1 MNKDVFVSCIIPS
14 FKRAD
19 TVTRAVNSVLN
30 QSYKNIEVLVVDDN
44 VPGDEYS
51 TDLQI
56 IIDNINN
63 DRVRLI
69 TQEKHINGAKARNV
83 GIENARG
90 EYIAFL
96 DDDDEWLPDKIEKQL
111 DFLSKNKDLFGCSAF
126 YNEFKNG
133 GVVHSCPP
141 YSADNLF
148 QKIFRREVAVFTST
162 VLLKRECLI
171 KSGMFDISLRR
182 HQDLQMLLR
191 FTKDY
196 KMGVLPEYLVKLHL
210 DSNINRPDAD
220 AIVKVKENF
229 FRSVA
234 DLYDGCNKTEKRL
247 IKSAHCYE
255 VMFAA
260 LKQKRLLMSIKY
272 FLKAGFSAKG
282 FVLLRKRIND
292 RRFIAKTTNRQ

>member
-1 MNKDVFVSCIIPS
+1 MTIVSVVIPTY
-14 FKRAD
+14 KRTD
-19 TVTRAVNSVLN
+19 TLQRAINCVLN
-30 QSYKNIEVLVVDDN
+30 QTYKDIEVLVVDDN
-44 VPGDEYS
+44 TPGDQYS
-51 TDLQI
+51 VELKNLVDEI
-56 IIDNINN
+56 SN

-69 TQEKHINGAKARNV
+69 TQEEHINGAKARNV

-111 DFLSKNKDLFGCSAF
+111 DYLSKNEELFGCSVL

-133 GVVHSCPP
+133 VLVHSCPP

-210 DSNINRPDAD
+210 DSTINRPDAD

-260 LKQKRLLMSIKY
+260 LKQKRLLMSFSY
-272 FLKAGFSAKG
+272 FLKAGFSIAG
-282 FVLLRKRIND
+282 YRLLQKRIKD
-292 RRFIAKTTNRQ
+292 RKYIVKN